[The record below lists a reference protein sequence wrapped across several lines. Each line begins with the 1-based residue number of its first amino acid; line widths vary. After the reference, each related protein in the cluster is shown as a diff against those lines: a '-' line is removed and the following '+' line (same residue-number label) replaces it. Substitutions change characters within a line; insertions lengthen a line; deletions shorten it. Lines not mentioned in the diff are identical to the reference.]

1 LHCDFGFCTTFGVKD
16 RQREECLR
24 VQGRDDASG
33 GLGILQVSPF
43 LQVCECVCVYIFRSW
58 L

>member
-1 LHCDFGFCTTFGVKD
+1 VKD

-43 LQVCECVCVYIFRSW
+43 LQVCECVCVCACVFRSW